1 MGEADLYPTA
11 VGSQCD
17 RDMPECTGGWR
28 ERGIREGAT
37 QMTLK
42 LQLDGRV
49 GVHQAHEWGK
59 GIPRRD
65 IGNSV
70 RHSGRDRLG

>member
-1 MGEADLYPTA
+1 MVEADLYPTA
-11 VGSQCD
+11 IGTQCD

-49 GVHQAHEWGK
+49 GDMNGGK
-59 GIPRRD
+59 EFQEETLET
-65 IGNSV
+65 V
-70 RHSGRDRLG
+70 